1 MPATYASATDLA
13 AALRRAADAH
23 GRHEKELGHADPGWP
38 DWYAQYMV
46 DEQFGDPGSAT
57 PGASA

>member
-46 DEQFGDPGSAT
+46 DEQSGLSGSAT